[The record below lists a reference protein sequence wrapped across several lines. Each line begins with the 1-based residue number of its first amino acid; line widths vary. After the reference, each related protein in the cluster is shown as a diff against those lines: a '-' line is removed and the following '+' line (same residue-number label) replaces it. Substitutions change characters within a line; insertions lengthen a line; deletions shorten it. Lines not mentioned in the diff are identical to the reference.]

1 VSFGRRLDVED
12 SDVSISPFVQPHMWW
27 LIGDTDDVLFS
38 LGLGA
43 DFRLSPRF
51 DLRVSVGIGDIDG
64 ISLGAVWI
72 R

>member
-1 VSFGRRLDVED
+1 M
-12 SDVSISPFVQPHMWW
+12 SIVPFVQPHLWW
-27 LIGDTDDVLFS
+27 FVGDTDDVAFS

-51 DLRVSVGIGDIDG
+51 DLRVSIGVGDIDG
-64 ISLGAVWI
+64 LSVGAVWI